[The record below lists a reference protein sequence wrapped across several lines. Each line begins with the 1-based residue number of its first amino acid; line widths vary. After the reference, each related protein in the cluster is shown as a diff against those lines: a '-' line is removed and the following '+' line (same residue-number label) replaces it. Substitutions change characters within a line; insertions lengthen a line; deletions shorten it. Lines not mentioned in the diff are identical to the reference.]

1 MPPPEGDAV
10 AVQAAGNNSSDF
22 VRKLYKMLEDPAYR
36 SVVRWSSDGD
46 SFVVLENEKFTKTIL
61 PKHFKHSNFAS
72 FVRQLN
78 KYDFHKVRHNE
89 ENGDAPY
96 GKDAWEFRHP
106 EFRADRKDNLDN
118 IRRKAP
124 APRKAQPVEEPFPA
138 TQQVVLLNDQLVA
151 TQHQVQALQEQ
162 YYELAGTNKI
172 LVSEVLGLT
181 RMVKAQ
187 HQIANELINHLNNI
201 DEKRRDSRHSAHS
214 SNHSSNSNAAFHSG
228 QMNSLPDGT
237 DEPAAELRRARE
249 LLNSLS
255 PEFPADR
262 ELERLSIA
270 YHNTGSPPDSAT
282 SSSVMYSQP
291 PSNGPPMHLHM
302 HDPFNDPRH
311 MVYPVGQTAGI
322 DPFHQDH
329 IQNIPYSRPLSTPS
343 GNAIAEAPS
352 QITPPP
358 KDAGGSLWGSRKP
371 RVLLVEDDKTCARIG
386 AKFLTNVDCTV
397 EIARDGSEAVNKVNQ
412 EPMRYDLIFMD
423 IIMPM
428 FDGVSAT
435 ACIRLVAP
443 DTPIVAMTSNI
454 RQEDIATYFHFGMN
468 DVLAKPFTREGMVRI
483 LKKHLT
489 KLLKNPPAP
498 GSASDDISSPGVQ
511 HGPNASYA
519 NAMATQAQ
527 ISMQQQIAANNAAA
541 QAQMAA
547 AAQQGQMQAAQM
559 AAPQVKFEGTPMP
572 SPTTTSSWHSPSTMN
587 HTTPT
592 MDGGGGA
599 GGYMSAV
606 GSGPMALTPGGSQ
619 RPQYVGGGQVQLP
632 QIGTP
637 TLSRMQMPDGSGM
650 DDGRPEKRARL
661 GYGQVGPGGYPQ

>member
-1 MPPPEGDAV
+1 
-10 AVQAAGNNSSDF
+10 
-22 VRKLYKMLEDPAYR
+22 
-36 SVVRWSSDGD
+36 
-46 SFVVLENEKFTKTIL
+46 
-61 PKHFKHSNFAS
+61 
-72 FVRQLN
+72 
-78 KYDFHKVRHNE
+78 
-89 ENGDAPY
+89 
-96 GKDAWEFRHP
+96 
-106 EFRADRKDNLDN
+106 
-118 IRRKAP
+118 
-124 APRKAQPVEEPFPA
+124 
-138 TQQVVLLNDQLVA
+138 
-151 TQHQVQALQEQ
+151 
-162 YYELAGTNKI
+162 
-172 LVSEVLGLT
+172 
-181 RMVKAQ
+181 MVKAQ
-187 HQIANELINHLNNI
+187 HQIANELINHLHHI
-201 DEKRRDSRHSAHS
+201 DDKRRNSRHSAQSSH
-214 SNHSSNSNAAFHSG
+214 SNHSNPTYHSG

-237 DEPAAELRRARE
+237 DEPAVELRRARE
-249 LLNSLS
+249 LLNSLT

-282 SSSVMYSQP
+282 SSVMYNQP
-291 PSNGPPMHLHM
+291 QSNGPPMHLV

-352 QITPPP
+352 QLTPPP
-358 KDAGGSLWGSRKP
+358 KEPAGSLWGARKP

-386 AKFLTNVDCTV
+386 AKFLSNVDCTV
-397 EIARDGSEAVNKVNQ
+397 EVAVSSFQLPFPCRIHLADSSQRDGSEAVNKVNQ

-454 RQEDIATYFHFGMN
+454 RQEDIATYFHFGKLAPLPKRRLTVLTTPAGMN

-498 GSASDDISSPGVQ
+498 GSAGDDMPSPGVQ

-519 NAMATQAQ
+519 NAMAAQAQ
-527 ISMQQQIAANNAAA
+527 MTMQQQIAANNAAA
-541 QAQMAA
+541 
-547 AAQQGQMQAAQM
+547 AAQQHHQAQAAHMQAAQNQQM
-559 AAPQVKFEGTPMP
+559 QMQAPGPQVKFEGTPMP
-572 SPTTTSSWHSPSTMN
+572 SPTTTTSWHSPSQMNN
-587 HTTPT
+587 HTSPT
-592 MDGGGGA
+592 MDNGG

-606 GSGPMALTPGGSQ
+606 GSGPMALTPGGTQ
-619 RPQYVGGGQVQLP
+619 RPQQYMNQAGQVLP
-632 QIGTP
+632 QIATP
-637 TLSRMQMPDGSGM
+637 TLGRMPDIMG
-650 DDGRPEKRARL
+650 DDRPEKRQRL
-661 GYGQVGPGGYPQ
+661 AYGQSTAGYPQ